1 MASFIILSREFI
13 HIIQNTYE
21 IYFQHGARSSQK
33 TDYFHAY
40 IQTKVREFIVE
51 KGLAEIFQCH
61 LEHKVPSVNAS
72 GNKRC
77 DIVITKHNRPYVIFP
92 VKVVM
97 SNYKQNKN
105 NAWENLTGELLHLK
119 WANSDIKIIPINVIL
134 NQIPYLDA
142 GQKIKKYED
151 IAYDDTFKIYEQLT
165 ERDICHS
172 QMNYILDV
180 VPVCEVGAAY
190 DKCPNI
196 VGFNSQTPF
205 IPMSQVLAELLC

>member
-1 MASFIILSREFI
+1 MNKYLLSREFI
-13 HIIQNTYE
+13 HIVQNTYE

-33 TDYFHAY
+33 TDYFHTY
-40 IQTKVREFIVE
+40 IQTKVSEFITE
-51 KGLAEIFQCH
+51 NGLSDTYKCH

-72 GNKRC
+72 GSKRC

-142 GQKIKKYED
+142 GQKIKKYEA
-151 IAYDDTFKIYEQLT
+151 IEYDDTFKIYETLT
-165 ERDICHS
+165 GRGICDS

-180 VPVCEVGAAY
+180 APVCEVGAPY
-190 DKCPNI
+190 NKCPHM
-196 VGFNSQTPF
+196 VGFNSKTPF
-205 IPMSQVLAELLC
+205 IPMSQVLSELLC